1 MLEHLK
7 EPEYVN
13 QTVVADNGL
22 VVENVKN
29 AKYLTGTKRKVY
41 EVAND
46 ILPLSI
52 AWRISDLSV
61 IDRNNVI
68 YYMIIFILICN
79 SIGISI
85 LNKKQLR

>member
-1 MLEHLK
+1 M
-7 EPEYVN
+7 
-13 QTVVADNGL
+13 
-22 VVENVKN
+22 VENVKN

-46 ILPLSI
+46 ILPSSI